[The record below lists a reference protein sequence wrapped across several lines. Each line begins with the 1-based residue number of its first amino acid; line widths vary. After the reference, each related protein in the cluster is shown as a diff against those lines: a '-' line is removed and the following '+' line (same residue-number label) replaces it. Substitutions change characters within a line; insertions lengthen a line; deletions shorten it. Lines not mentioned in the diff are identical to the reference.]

1 VDVTQQ
7 SPRVPIAILI
17 SGRGTNMVA
26 LVRAAQAGTL
36 AADVRLVV
44 SNKADAAGLERA
56 RELGVPTAVLSHKG
70 YPDRESFDAALAD
83 LLQSHGVRVVAL
95 AGFMRVLTPTFLRR
109 FPERVVNIHPAL
121 LPSFPGMHAQRQ
133 ALEYGVKV
141 AGCTVHLVDEGTD
154 TGPILAQAVVEVR
167 DDDDE
172 DTLSARILEAEN
184 RLYAAALDD
193 LLTGRIRVAGR
204 RATRTDGVAP
214 C

>member
-1 VDVTQQ
+1 MTQQ

>member
-1 VDVTQQ
+1 MYGHHVHEAV
-7 SPRVPIAILI
+7 IE
-17 SGRGTNMVA
+17 SGM
-26 LVRAAQAGTL
+26 
-36 AADVRLVV
+36 
-44 SNKADAAGLERA
+44 
-56 RELGVPTAVLSHKG
+56 
-70 YPDRESFDAALAD
+70 
-83 LLQSHGVRVVAL
+83 
-95 AGFMRVLTPTFLRR
+95 
-109 FPERVVNIHPAL
+109 
-121 LPSFPGMHAQRQ
+121 
-133 ALEYGVKV
+133 KV

>member
-1 VDVTQQ
+1 MTQQ

-95 AGFMRVLTPTFLRR
+95 TGFMRVLTPTFLRR